1 MNRFFS
7 WPRFVAILMKE
18 FVQMKRD
25 RLTFGMIVGVP
36 IIQLVL
42 FGFAINTD
50 PKGLPAVLVAADESV
65 YSRALV
71 RGLENSQYFKFT
83 RRASSEAAAEA
94 LLKRG
99 DVQFALII
107 PPDFSRK
114 LQRGERPQI
123 LLAADATDPSAT
135 GNALAALTQ
144 IVRQTLNRE
153 LVGPLQHLQSSDLPV
168 DLRVQRRYNPEGV
181 TRYNIVP
188 GLMGVILTMT
198 MIMMTALAMTR
209 ERERG
214 TMENLLATPVRPI
227 EVMAG
232 KIAPFVIV
240 GYVQV
245 SLILLAAK
253 LLFGVPLVGSL
264 AVLSLALI
272 IFIAANLAVGF
283 TFSTIARNQLQAMQ
297 MTFFFFLPSM
307 LLSGFMFP
315 FRGMPDW
322 AQVIGEALP
331 LTHFLRIVRGVL
343 LKGNGLESILPELW
357 PIGLFMLAA
366 GAIALKRYRQTLD

>member
-1 MNRFFS
+1 MSSVFS
-7 WPRFVAILMKE
+7 WPRFLAVLMKE

-25 RLTFGMIVGVP
+25 RLTFGMIVGIP

-50 PKGLPAVLVAADESV
+50 PKGLPAALVVNDESV

-71 RGLENSQYFKFT
+71 SALENSQYFKFT
-83 RRASSEAAAEA
+83 HRVKSEAEA
-94 LLKRG
+94 DRLMNLG
-99 DVQFALII
+99 EVQFSLVI

-114 LQRGERPQI
+114 LQRGERPQL

-135 GNALAALTQ
+135 GNALGVLNQIVKQVLDRELSGPLAALK
-144 IVRQTLNRE
+144 
-153 LVGPLQHLQSSDLPV
+153 SSDLQV
-168 DLRVQRRYNPEGV
+168 DLRVQRRYNPEGI

-198 MIMMTALAMTR
+198 MIMMTSLAMTR

-214 TMENLLATPVRPI
+214 TMENLLTTPVRPI

-232 KIAPFVIV
+232 KIAPFIIV
-240 GYVQV
+240 GYLQV
-245 SLILLAAK
+245 TLILVAAK
-253 LLFGVPLVGSL
+253 LIFGVPIVGSL
-264 AVLSLALI
+264 AILSLALI
-272 IFIAANLAVGF
+272 VFIAANLSVGF
-283 TFSTIARNQLQAMQ
+283 TFSTIARNQLRAVQ

-322 AQVIGEALP
+322 AQVIGEGLP

-343 LKGNGLESILPELW
+343 LKGNGLAEIMPELW
-357 PIGLFMLAA
+357 PIGLFMLVA
-366 GAIALKRYRQTLD
+366 GAVALKRYRQTLD

>member
-1 MNRFFS
+1 MNRYFS
-7 WPRFVAILMKE
+7 WPRFIAILMKE

-50 PKGLPAVLVAADESV
+50 PKGLPAALVVADESV

-83 RRASSEAAAEA
+83 HRAASEAAAEE

-99 DVQFALII
+99 DVQFALVI
-107 PPDFSRK
+107 PAGFSRK

-153 LVGPLQHLQSSDLPV
+153 LVGPLQHLQSSELPV

-232 KIAPFVIV
+232 KIAPFIIV

-245 SLILLAAK
+245 SLILIAAK

-272 IFIAANLAVGF
+272 VFIAANLAVGF

-315 FRGMPDW
+315 FRGMPYW

-343 LKGNGLESILPELW
+343 LKGNGLENILPELW
-357 PIGLFMLAA
+357 PIGLFMLIA
-366 GAIALKRYRQTLD
+366 GAVALKRYRQTLD

>member
-1 MNRFFS
+1 MNTVFS
-7 WPRFVAILMKE
+7 WPRFLAVLLKE

-25 RLTFGMIVGVP
+25 RLTFGMIVGIP
-36 IIQLVL
+36 IIQLLL

-50 PKGLPAVLVAADESV
+50 PKGLPTAVVVNDESPF
-65 YSRALV
+65 SRSLITS
-71 RGLENSQYFKFT
+71 LENSQYFKFT
-83 RRASSEAAAEA
+83 HRAANEAEA
-94 LLKRG
+94 DHLLKLG
-99 DVQFALII
+99 DVQFTLVI
-107 PPDFSRK
+107 PSDFSRK
-114 LQRGERPQI
+114 LQRGEHPQL

-135 GNALAALTQ
+135 GNALA
-144 IVRQTLNRE
+144 TLNQVVAQALDRE
-153 LVGPLQHLQSSDLPV
+153 LTGPLVVLRSVQPAV
-168 DLRVQRRYNPEGV
+168 DMRVQRRFNPEGI

-232 KIAPFVIV
+232 KIAPFIIV
-240 GYVQV
+240 GYLQV
-245 SLILLAAK
+245 TLILVAARII
-253 LLFGVPLVGSL
+253 FGVPIVGSL
-264 AVLSLALI
+264 AVLSVALI
-272 IFIAANLAVGF
+272 VFIAANLSVGF

-322 AQVIGEALP
+322 AQVIGEGLP

-343 LKGNGLESILPELW
+343 LKGNGISEITPELW
-357 PIGLFMLAA
+357 PIALFMLVA
-366 GAIALKRYRQTLD
+366 GTVAMKRYRQTLD

>member
-1 MNRFFS
+1 
-7 WPRFVAILMKE
+7 
-18 FVQMKRD
+18 MKRD

-50 PKGLPAVLVAADESV
+50 PKGLPAAVVINDESPF
-65 YSRALV
+65 SRALV
-71 RGLENSQYFKFT
+71 RSLENSQYFRFT
-83 RRASSEAAAEA
+83 HRVASEAEA
-94 LLKRG
+94 DRLMKLG
-99 DVQFALII
+99 DVQFILVV
-107 PPDFSRK
+107 PSDFSRK
-114 LQRGERPQI
+114 LQRGERPP
-123 LLAADATDPSAT
+123 LLMAADATDPSAT
-135 GNALAALTQ
+135 GNAIAALNLSIKQ
-144 IVRQTLNRE
+144 AIDRE
-153 LVGPLQHLQSSDLPV
+153 LTGPLAGMRSGDLPV
-168 DLRVQRRYNPEGV
+168 DVRVQRRYNPEGI

-240 GYVQV
+240 GYLQV
-245 SLILLAAK
+245 TLILVAAK
-253 LLFGVPLVGSL
+253 LIFGVPIVGSL
-264 AVLSLALI
+264 LLLSLALI
-272 IFIAANLAVGF
+272 VFIAANLSVGF

-315 FRGMPDW
+315 FRGMPEW
-322 AQVIGEALP
+322 AQMLGEVLP

-343 LKGNGLESILPELW
+343 LKGNGWSDIAPEVW
-357 PIGLFMLAA
+357 PIALFMAVA
-366 GAIALKRYRQTLD
+366 GAVALKRYRQTLD

>member
-1 MNRFFS
+1 MKSFFS
-7 WPRFVAILMKE
+7 WPRFIAVLLKE
-18 FVQMKRD
+18 FIQMKRD

-50 PKGLPAVLVAADESV
+50 PKGLPAAVVINDESPF
-65 YSRALV
+65 SRALV

-83 RRASSEAAAEA
+83 HRAASEAEA
-94 LLKRG
+94 DRLLQLG
-99 DVQFALII
+99 TVQFVLVI
-107 PPDFSRK
+107 PSDFSRK

-123 LLAADATDPSAT
+123 LMAADATDPSAT
-135 GNALAALTQ
+135 GNALATINQ
-144 IVRQTLNRE
+144 TIRQVTDRE
-153 LVGPLQHLQSSDLPV
+153 LVGGLAVLKSTDLPV

-198 MIMMTALAMTR
+198 MIMMTSLAMTR

-232 KIAPFVIV
+232 KIAPFIIV
-240 GYVQV
+240 GYIQV
-245 SLILLAAK
+245 TLILLVAK
-253 LLFGVPLVGSL
+253 LAFGVPIVGSL
-264 AVLSLALI
+264 FLLSLALI
-272 IFIAANLAVGF
+272 VFIAANLSVGF
-283 TFSTIARNQLQAMQ
+283 TFSTIAKNQLQAMQ

-315 FRGMPDW
+315 FRGMPNW
-322 AQVIGEALP
+322 AQALGEVLP
-331 LTHFLRIVRGVL
+331 LTHFLRIVRGIL
-343 LKGNGLESILPELW
+343 LKGNGLAETMPELW
-357 PIGLFMLAA
+357 PIGLFMLVA
-366 GAIALKRYRQTLD
+366 GTVAMRRYRQTLD

>member
-1 MNRFFS
+1 MR
-7 WPRFVAILMKE
+7 
-18 FVQMKRD
+18 RD

-50 PKGLPAVLVAADESV
+50 PKGLPAAVVINDESPF
-65 YSRALV
+65 SRAIVTSLQ
-71 RGLENSQYFKFT
+71 NSQYFKFT
-83 RRASSEAAAEA
+83 RRAQSEAEGDR
-94 LLKRG
+94 LLKQG
-99 DVQFALII
+99 EVQFVLVI
-107 PPDFSRK
+107 PAGFSRK
-114 LQRGERPQI
+114 LQRGETPQ
-123 LLAADATDPSAT
+123 LLVAADATDPSAT
-135 GNALAALTQ
+135 GNALA
-144 IVRQTLNRE
+144 TLNQTVKQAIERE
-153 LVGPLQHLQSSDLPV
+153 LVGPLAGLRSTDLPF
-168 DLRVQRRYNPEGV
+168 DLRVQRRFNPEGI

-232 KIAPFVIV
+232 KIAPFIIV

-245 SLILLAAK
+245 TLILLAAK
-253 LLFGVPLVGSL
+253 LIFDVPLIGSL
-264 AVLSLALI
+264 LLLSLALI
-272 IFIAANLAVGF
+272 VFIAANLSVGF

-297 MTFFFFLPSM
+297 MTFFFFLPSL

-315 FRGMPDW
+315 FRGMPQW
-322 AQVIGEALP
+322 AQIIGEILP
-331 LTHFLRIVRGVL
+331 LTHFLRIVRGIL
-343 LKGNGLESILPELW
+343 LKGNGLSEIVPELW
-357 PIGLFMLAA
+357 PIALFMLAA
-366 GAIALKRYRQTLD
+366 GMLALKRYRQTLD